1 MNSLNSVSVGS
12 LVIAGGV
19 LSTDILGITL
29 PKMVTDLLSNQM
41 YQIVLG
47 ISIVVASY
55 YHLPTAIVL
64 ASILYVALNQ
74 KSMSKD
80 KSKSKGS
87 NKNKLLPGSHTVL
100 KTHGEVNNTGVPGV
114 LSDPSIVPVE
124 NPLPTQ
130 DNSAPKSTKTNQMK
144 EQVTD
149 GSTDK
154 EDMDNLENV
163 SGFDGNDLAPSL

>member
-12 LVIAGGV
+12 LVIAGGI

-114 LSDPSIVPVE
+114 PSDPSIVPIE

-130 DNSAPKSTKTNQMK
+130 DNSAPKSTKTNKMK
-144 EQVTD
+144 ERVVEE
-149 GSTDK
+149 STDN
-154 EDMDNLENV
+154 ESMENV
-163 SGFDGNDLAPSL
+163 SGFAGNDLAPSL